1 MNPQSTDGFRQEIE
15 IGSDL
20 LETIGTDALTALI
33 GLGADIVFLVDK
45 SGTVRESYHRNPE
58 LDAYGLSAN
67 LGKKLRDCVTVE
79 SIPKIDALLAPSD
92 KPRPKRGYQVNHSA
106 AGLPDLPVAYSA
118 GVADGFPFTILV
130 GREMRQ
136 QMQDQQRLVEAQIAM
151 EADYREL
158 RQAEARYRTLFKMSE
173 RAYLI
178 VDGEKKTVLEANPA
192 AMSLVAANRS
202 SLSGKLVRDL
212 LKKQDRDR
220 FGDAMGEAR
229 HSGEP
234 VEVTGLHSASGTYI
248 DASLRAYRE
257 NGSTN
262 LVITLNERQD
272 DETST
277 LRAGGLPDGAEME
290 IEGLPE
296 AALVTDASGII
307 RSANTL
313 FLDQVHAPTQHQV
326 LGRNAANWL
335 GKSAVEFNVLLARIV
350 NEKMISGF
358 ASAVTDWLGETRN
371 VSLSGRYNEKAQTVQ
386 LLLIPLSAAPEKLAL
401 QPPSTPEQAEGF
413 ASLVGKVPLK
423 QLIRESLDV
432 VEKICIEAAL
442 DQTNNNRASAA
453 EMLGLSRQS
462 LYIKLRRH
470 GLENYSPESSN

>member
-1 MNPQSTDGFRQEIE
+1 MNAQSTYGFRQNIE
-15 IGSDL
+15 IGFDL
-20 LETIGTDALTALI
+20 LETVGTDALTALV
-33 GLGADIVFLVDK
+33 GLGADIVFLVDEN
-45 SGTVRESYHRNPE
+45 GVIREAYHRNPE
-58 LDAYGLSAN
+58 LDAYGLTASV
-67 LGKKLRDCVTVE
+67 GTKLRDCVTVE

-92 KPRPKRGYQVNHSA
+92 KARPKRGYQVNHSA
-106 AGLPDLPVAYSA
+106 GGLPDLPVAYSA
-118 GVADGFPFTILV
+118 GTVSGFPFTIVV

-173 RAYLI
+173 EAYLI
-178 VDGEKKTVLEANPA
+178 VDGERRTVLEANPA
-192 AMSLVAANRS
+192 ALSLVAANRS
-202 SLSGKLVRDL
+202 NLSGKPVRDL

-234 VEVTGLHSASGTYI
+234 VAVTGLQSASGTVV
-248 DASLRAYRE
+248 DANLRAYRE

-262 LVITLNERQD
+262 LIITLRENINAEQAAPR
-272 DETST
+272 TSGHPESGDID
-277 LRAGGLPDGAEME
+277 L
-290 IEGLPE
+290 EGLPE
-296 AALVTDASGII
+296 AAVVTDTGGII
-307 RSANTL
+307 KSANTL
-313 FLDQVHAPTQHQV
+313 FLDQIHAPTQHQV
-326 LGRNAANWL
+326 LGRSASNWL

-371 VSLSGRYNEKAQTVQ
+371 VSLSGRFNEKAQTVQ
-386 LLLIPLSAAPEKLAL
+386 LLLIPVATSPEKLAL
-401 QPPSTPEQAEGF
+401 QPPATQEQAEGF

-470 GLENYSPESSN
+470 GLENYTPTS